1 MERSIAGGV
10 GWLLDGK
17 SSGRLIPPRI
27 FPRCAGRGPVATGTR
42 SRSKTRNNQVRKQ
55 VSSSPIRRESDFSHV
70 APFPTQV
77 SRESEPLE
85 GALRR
90 KEAPETRQSRHS
102 EAPDAGRG
110 VHSSSDD
117 CFTHG

>member
-1 MERSIAGGV
+1 
-10 GWLLDGK
+10 
-17 SSGRLIPPRI
+17 
-27 FPRCAGRGPVATGTR
+27 VATATR

-55 VSSSPIRRESDFSHV
+55 VSSSPIRRESDFSCIP
-70 APFPTQV
+70 PFPTQI

-90 KEAPETRQSRHS
+90 EEAPETRQSRQS

-110 VHSSSDD
+110 VHSSSDGR
-117 CFTHG
+117 FTHGRSRS